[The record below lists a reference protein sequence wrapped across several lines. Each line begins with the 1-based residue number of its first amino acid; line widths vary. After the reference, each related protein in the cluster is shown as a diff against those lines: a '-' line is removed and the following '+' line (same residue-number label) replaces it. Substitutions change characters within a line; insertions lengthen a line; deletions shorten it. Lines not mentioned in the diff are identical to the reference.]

1 MNYAVLVYL
10 FVSIFIA
17 ISRIRARQRYEA
29 YMDTVPIGDA
39 YLHQPGRP
47 LLDGLTTIF
56 FPARL
61 FIRAWMKIAKI
72 FNTRI

>member
-1 MNYAVLVYL
+1 MNFAMLVYL
-10 FVSIFIA
+10 FVSACISV
-17 ISRIRARQRYEA
+17 SRIRARQRYEA

-39 YLHQPGRP
+39 YLHQPRP
-47 LLDGLTTIF
+47 LFDGLTTIF

-61 FIRAWMKIAKI
+61 SIRAWMKIAQI

>member
-1 MNYAVLVYL
+1 MNIAVLVYL
-10 FVSIFIA
+10 IVSVFIA

-39 YLHQPGRP
+39 YLHQSGP
-47 LLDGLTTIF
+47 LFDGLTTIF

-61 FIRAWMKIAKI
+61 FIRAWMKIAQI